1 MTTTAGST
9 RPSADEPSRRLRAE
23 IGRLRDEATRQ
34 RELAQRRA
42 EFWTK
47 AHIALGFPGALLA
60 AISGA
65 AGLAT
70 ADARVPAAL
79 IALASA
85 GFAAGS
91 GFLRSDARRIANKRA
106 RWAWA
111 DLEGR
116 AGLKLAHEQLTPDD
130 LRELLECRQAALA
143 AYEGEAPQPGRAAA

>member
-1 MTTTAGST
+1 M
-9 RPSADEPSRRLRAE
+9 
-23 IGRLRDEATRQ
+23 
-34 RELAQRRA
+34 
-42 EFWTK
+42 
-47 AHIALGFPGALLA
+47 
-60 AISGA
+60 
-65 AGLAT
+65 AT

-85 GFAAGS
+85 GFAAGA

-106 RWAWA
+106 RGAWA